1 MHAPPVLL
9 EGGVGSSS
17 QNKSDGPSQSCRVY
31 FSVIEPRLRLFRFAV
46 FTEVDLVPS
55 ALPALANVALCFH
68 ITYRQLG
75 NLGNAAHGP
84 FQLPGEGGVP
94 PDWPSRM
101 RSRGR
106 LQTAVKIMSL
116 QISRRQVL
124 ASGALPRRARHEVVR
139 VQAHPSPSRAH
150 CRVCWRHTACHGFN
164 RSRNA
169 RLACSLALVPQ
180 SRRMYLTSIRPH
192 LAGETK
198 TNSNALTGGPFYRLW
213 PCASLL

>member
-1 MHAPPVLL
+1 M
-9 EGGVGSSS
+9 
-17 QNKSDGPSQSCRVY
+17 
-31 FSVIEPRLRLFRFAV
+31 
-46 FTEVDLVPS
+46 
-55 ALPALANVALCFH
+55 
-68 ITYRQLG
+68 
-75 NLGNAAHGP
+75 
-84 FQLPGEGGVP
+84 
-94 PDWPSRM
+94 
-101 RSRGR
+101 
-106 LQTAVKIMSL
+106 QTAVKIMSL

-139 VQAHPSPSRAH
+139 VQAHPSPIRAH

>member
-1 MHAPPVLL
+1 M
-9 EGGVGSSS
+9 
-17 QNKSDGPSQSCRVY
+17 
-31 FSVIEPRLRLFRFAV
+31 
-46 FTEVDLVPS
+46 
-55 ALPALANVALCFH
+55 
-68 ITYRQLG
+68 
-75 NLGNAAHGP
+75 
-84 FQLPGEGGVP
+84 P
-94 PDWPSRM
+94 PDWLGRM
-101 RSRGR
+101 RFGGG

-139 VQAHPSPSRAH
+139 VQAHPSPIRAH

-180 SRRMYLTSIRPH
+180 SRRMYLTFIRPH

-198 TNSNALTGGPFYRLW
+198 TNSNTLIAGTLLPALAVRIPAQHAHPARQSLRPQVDHVQWLGCVVAIHACSPILTITSPALTRTLK
-213 PCASLL
+213 

>member
-1 MHAPPVLL
+1 M
-9 EGGVGSSS
+9 
-17 QNKSDGPSQSCRVY
+17 
-31 FSVIEPRLRLFRFAV
+31 
-46 FTEVDLVPS
+46 
-55 ALPALANVALCFH
+55 
-68 ITYRQLG
+68 
-75 NLGNAAHGP
+75 
-84 FQLPGEGGVP
+84 P

-101 RSRGR
+101 RSGGG

-198 TNSNALTGGPFYRLW
+198 TNSNTLIAGTLLPVLAVRIPTLANVLQPHPHPHTHTHSHPHPRLHLHLHPHPHTHLVQAL
-213 PCASLL
+213 A